1 MAFIYS
7 DLALDYTNSHSI
19 KTVAMA
25 FATLSLKM
33 VNFVAVNAF
42 VIDLMAAK
50 QSSAQVIA
58 CSFIKVFRP
67 FVAIVLAFDY
77 SY

>member
-7 DLALDYTNSHSI
+7 DHALDYTNSHSI

-50 QSSAQVIA
+50 QSSA
-58 CSFIKVFRP
+58 
-67 FVAIVLAFDY
+67 
-77 SY
+77 